1 MHELYIIIKKCN
13 VHTSS
18 PTEYV
23 PLQPTPTTTCFTKEI
38 HTNIDNKL
46 GVAHTHAHAH
56 ARSTYTCTRTHT
68 HTHAHALLFG
78 PKSYGG
84 IGCNDLR
91 INQGLDATQNL
102 VGQ

>member
-56 ARSTYTCTRTHT
+56 ARTHIHM
-68 HTHAHALLFG
+68 HTLLFG

>member
-23 PLQPTPTTTCFTKEI
+23 PLQPPPTTTCFTKEI

-56 ARSTYTCTRTHT
+56 ARTHIHM
-68 HTHAHALLFG
+68 HTLLFG

-84 IGCNDLR
+84 IGCNNLR